1 MSKHSRKVR
10 RLLGIIAL
18 HISLFLVCN
27 DLITGA
33 KGKDLHV
40 KGPVRMPT
48 KSLKITTRKA
58 PNGEGT
64 KTWDRF
70 EMKIHKRIIDLHSPF
85 SVVKHITTM
94 AIDPGVD
101 VELTIADE

>member
-1 MSKHSRKVR
+1 MCPIYLHSVVS
-10 RLLGIIAL
+10 
-18 HISLFLVCN
+18 H

-70 EMKIHKRIIDLHSPF
+70 EMKIHKRVIDLHSPF

>member
-1 MSKHSRKVR
+1 MERVR
-10 RLLGIIAL
+10 S
-18 HISLFLVCN
+18 ISGVFLE
-27 DLITGA
+27 LSP
-33 KGKDLHV
+33 L
-40 KGPVRMPT
+40 
-48 KSLKITTRKA
+48 
-58 PNGEGT
+58 GT

-70 EMKIHKRIIDLHSPF
+70 EMKIHKRVIDLHSPF